1 MNASVDFIFKQI
13 DEELNRSNP
22 FENINSFENNKVD
35 EESLSRTIETFTHKS
50 PLYIKTRVENEYF
63 RFGPLEELIN
73 NEHISEILINGPK
86 SIFYEEKGV
95 LKKHPDY
102 FFSDRTYLNFID
114 RFCSENRTT
123 LDLHRPSVKGKWKNF
138 RYHIIAPPLS
148 EKYHCMSLRKH
159 QNKFIDL
166 DYLVESG
173 WTTHVGKECLHHIV
187 ESKSNAL
194 IIGATGTGKTTVL
207 NSLLSLLPLN
217 ERIICIEDTNEI
229 QLPNDVSLKLLT
241 RENSLDHKMIGY
253 DQSELLKESLRL
265 RPDRIVV
272 GEIRGKEAKD
282 FLLALSTGHKGSLC
296 TLHAKTAKE
305 ALWRL
310 EILTQMGA
318 AEWNLNTIRGIINTG
333 IDYVIELNEDHKK
346 RSLKSI
352 KKLTS
357 NDGPNFLLEEVW
369 PNKLC
374 F

>member
-1 MNASVDFIFKQI
+1 MNSSINFLFKQI

-22 FENINSFENNKVD
+22 FENINNFENHQVD
-35 EESLSRTIETFTHKS
+35 EEHLSKTIELYTKKS
-50 PLYIKTRVENEYF
+50 PIAVKSRIENEYF
-63 RFGPLEELIN
+63 KFGPLEELID
-73 NEHISEILINGPK
+73 NENISEILINGPK
-86 SIFYEEKGV
+86 SIFYEENGIIKQ
-95 LKKHPDY
+95 HQDY

-114 RFCSENRTT
+114 RFCSNNRTT
-123 LDLHRPSVKGKWKNF
+123 LDLHRPSAKGKWRNYRF
-138 RYHIIAPPLS
+138 HIIAPPLC
-148 EKYHCMSLRKH
+148 EQYHCMSLRKH
-159 QNKFIDL
+159 QNKYIDL
-166 DYLVESG
+166 NYLIETG
-173 WTTHVGKECLHHIV
+173 WTTMVGYECLKHIV
-187 ESKSNAL
+187 DSKANAL
-194 IIGATGTGKTTVL
+194 IIGPTGTGKTTVL
-207 NSLLSLLPLN
+207 NSLLNLLPNN

-229 QLPNDVSLKLLT
+229 KLPNQVSLKLLT
-241 RENSLDHKMIGY
+241 RENAIDQKMISF

-282 FLLALSTGHKGSLC
+282 FLLALSTGHKGALC

-318 AEWNLNTIRGIINTG
+318 SEWNLNTIRGIINTG
-333 IDYVIELNEDHKK
+333 IDYIIELNEDHKR

-357 NDGPNFLLEEVW
+357 NDGPSFLLEEVW
-369 PNKLC
+369 PNKLS

>member
-1 MNASVDFIFKQI
+1 MNSSLDFIFNQI

-22 FENINSFENNKVD
+22 FENIDNFENNKID
-35 EESLSRTIETFTHKS
+35 EENLSKTIELFTKQS
-50 PLYIKTRVENEYF
+50 PPYVKTRIANEYF
-63 RFGPLEELIN
+63 KFGPLEDLIN
-73 NEHISEILINGPK
+73 NENISEILINGPK
-86 SIFYEEKGV
+86 SIYFEEDGV
-95 LKKHPDY
+95 LKKHHDY

-114 RFCSENRTT
+114 RFCSNNHTT
-123 LDLHRPSVKGKWKNF
+123 LDLHRPSAKGKWKNF

-148 EKYHCMSLRKH
+148 EKHHCVSLRKH
-159 QNKFIDL
+159 QKKYINL
-166 DYLVESG
+166 DYLVECN
-173 WTTHVGKECLHHIV
+173 WTTEVGKECLHHII
-187 ESKSNAL
+187 ESKANAL

-207 NSLLSLLPLN
+207 NSLLSLVSHN
-217 ERIICIEDTNEI
+217 ERIICIEDTSEI
-229 QLPNDVSLKLLT
+229 QLPNQVSLKLLT
-241 RENSLDHKMIGY
+241 RENSLDHKMMGY

-282 FLLALSTGHKGSLC
+282 FLLALSTGHKGALC

-318 AEWNLNTIRGIINTG
+318 AEWNINTIRGIINTG
-333 IDYVIELNEDHKK
+333 IDYIIELNENHER

-357 NDGPNFLLEEVW
+357 NDGPSFLLEEIW
-369 PNKLC
+369 PNKLS